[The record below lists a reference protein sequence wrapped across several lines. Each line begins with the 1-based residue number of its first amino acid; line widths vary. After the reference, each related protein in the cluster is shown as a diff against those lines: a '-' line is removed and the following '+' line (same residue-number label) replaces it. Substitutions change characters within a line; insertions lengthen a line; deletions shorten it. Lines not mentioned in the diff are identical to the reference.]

1 MQNQHSSLSI
11 EISSIGMCALSL
23 SNPMLKISVPPME
36 ACSCWGWWSLHW
48 SIWTQ
53 GLWGVTFNF
62 GQLLVAMEAILKGKW
77 WKYINVVK
85 YFSLHFSFP
94 ISPLFLL
101 NSNFFL
107 SDALLWFKI
116 KQISSLKCFQFSLH
130 CKSLSKVTQTND
142 KELSSKNISEQ
153 NRV

>member
-1 MQNQHSSLSI
+1 MQNQHRSLSI

-62 GQLLVAMEAILKGKW
+62 GQLLVAMEAILNDDDDIKMW
-77 WKYINVVK
+77 LN
-85 YFSLHFSFP
+85 FFHCTSLFP